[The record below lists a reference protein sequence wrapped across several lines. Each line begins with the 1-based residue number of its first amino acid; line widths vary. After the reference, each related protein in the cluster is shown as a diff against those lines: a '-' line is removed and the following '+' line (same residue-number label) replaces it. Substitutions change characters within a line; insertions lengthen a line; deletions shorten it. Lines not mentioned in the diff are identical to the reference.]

1 MSPYARSSLA
11 VSYHVTDQ
19 SAVEAAFRASPG
31 RVTPRHRSPAWYTW
45 HDHIRLTCD
54 DLLSGW
60 IASTFWAGSRQMVRR
75 LALIAAS
82 DVFGR
87 WSRLVVEPVC
97 PAIRIVRIGWRSR
110 RPVRCGIT
118 KMRRSI
124 RHLDHM
130 FHLFQPSSHLFQF
143 RLSFDCCSDF
153 SCPSFA
159 SFFAINIRSTIAL
172 QSHSDLEGLVK
183 GFRFFVSRLSR
194 YTFVGKSI
202 KERPDGY
209 SLAV

>member
-31 RVTPRHRSPAWYTW
+31 RVTPRHRSLAWYTW
-45 HDHIRLTCD
+45 HNHIRLTCD

-60 IASTFWAGSRQMVRR
+60 IAPTCWAGSRQMVRR

-97 PAIRIVRIGWRSR
+97 PAIRIVRIGWRWR
-110 RPVRCGIT
+110 RRVELTFYLVYPP
-118 KMRRSI
+118 
-124 RHLDHM
+124 
-130 FHLFQPSSHLFQF
+130 FHLFQL
-143 RLSFDCCSDF
+143 RLSSCCCSH
-153 SCPSFA
+153 SPSPSFA
-159 SFFAINIRSTIAL
+159 SFLVIHICSAITL

-194 YTFVGKSI
+194 YTFVSKGI